1 MFPIRDTRGRVI
13 GFGGRTLAND
23 PAKYLNSPETVLF
36 HKGRNLYGLYEART
50 ATTGA
55 LPYLIVVEG
64 YMDVVMLAQH
74 GITQAVGTLGT
85 ATTREQVQVLF
96 KSATKIVLCFDG
108 DRADRKRVVEGKSV
122 SVRVGLGGRRYCKKK
137 KKKNV
142 E

>member
-1 MFPIRDTRGRVI
+1 MFPIRDTRVRVI

-64 YMDVVMLAQH
+64 YMDVVMIAQH
-74 GITQAVGTLGT
+74 GNTTAVGPPGT
-85 ATTREQVQVLF
+85 GTPSEHVQLLF
-96 KSATKIVLCFDG
+96 KLAPKNVFCFNG
-108 DRADRKRVVEGKSV
+108 DRAGRPDVRRAHVREKRGT
-122 SVRVGLGGRRYCKKK
+122 
-137 KKKNV
+137 
-142 E
+142 

>member
-1 MFPIRDTRGRVI
+1 MFPIRDTRGRVT
-13 GFGGRTLAND
+13 GFGARTLAND

-85 ATTREQVQVLF
+85 ATTREHVQLLF
-96 KSATKIVLCFDG
+96 KSAPKIVFCFDG
-108 DRADRKRVVEGKSV
+108 DRA
-122 SVRVGLGGRRYCKKK
+122 GRAAAWRALEQVLAEMQAGREC
-137 KKKNV
+137 V
-142 E
+142 FMFVPAG

>member
-1 MFPIRDTRGRVI
+1 MLWLSFALLACFFFFKQKTAYEMRISDWSSDVCSSDLAYDRFRNRVMFPIRDTRGRVI

-64 YMDVVMLAQH
+64 YMAVVMLAQH
-74 GITQAVGTLGT
+74 GITPAVGPLGT
-85 ATTREQVQVLF
+85 ATTRQP
-96 KSATKIVLCFDG
+96 G
-108 DRADRKRVVEGKSV
+108 
-122 SVRVGLGGRRYCKKK
+122 
-137 KKKNV
+137 
-142 E
+142 